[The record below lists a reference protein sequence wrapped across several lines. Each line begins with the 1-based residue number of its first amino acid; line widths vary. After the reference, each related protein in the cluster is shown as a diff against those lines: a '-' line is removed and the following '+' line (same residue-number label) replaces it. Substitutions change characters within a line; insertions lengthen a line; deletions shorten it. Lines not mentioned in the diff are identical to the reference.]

1 MTANEAIK
9 ILLTQYECVESDA
22 CDFDC
27 DNCQRSGD
35 KEMILDALSMAVDA
49 LKGRNTLC
57 DLYVLDKQTFSI
69 HRVGEDAH
77 DCLEV
82 WESGVVYMN
91 LQNGDG
97 GNVKDSATGYVLLRS
112 ECGSLINREGQPID
126 ERFACTVRKYLS
138 EKEYESRAN

>member
-9 ILLTQYECVESDA
+9 ILLKQYNCVETDT

-27 DNCQRSGD
+27 ESCQMSGD
-35 KEMILDALSMAVDA
+35 KEKILDALSMAIDA

-57 DLYVLDKQTFSI
+57 DLYVYDKQTSSI
-69 HRVGEDAH
+69 HRVGEDVH

-82 WESGVVYMN
+82 WENGVVYLN

-97 GNVKDSATGYVLLRS
+97 GNEKTAAAAVHADARTG
-112 ECGSLINREGQPID
+112 GGGIA
-126 ERFACTVRKYLS
+126 FAVR
-138 EKEYESRAN
+138 